1 MRIKIRIKNDDAMGM
16 FFIYSIKVAICLAA
30 FYLFYKLLLS
40 RDTFHAFN
48 RATLLLLMLLSLV
61 LPFVNISVDEPTV
74 AYDGMVQIEQLLA
87 MGVVD
92 DGPAPSGPTLIQVL
106 FAIYII
112 GVALFLVGEICS
124 LVRLHR
130 LISGKYSVTTADG
143 IKIVVIDDDVAP
155 FSWFNNIVISRSDYE
170 SGRSEILIHEKAHIA
185 RRHSLD
191 IMLCNMLLTFQWFN
205 PAAWLLRRELQNIHE
220 YEADEAVIQSGADAS
235 EYQLLLIRKAVGE
248 RLFSMA
254 NNLNHNSLKKRITMM
269 LIKKSN
275 PWNRAKILLTVPVAA
290 VAVVAFA
297 TPKAESLSKEI
308 EHDSNALVNSV
319 VRSMP
324 GTAEH
329 LAMST
334 GEAGAAGMPAEAAA
348 PETAAADSLRGR
360 VAGVTV
366 GASKDD
372 GRVFDVVEDQPRYP
386 GGTNALMTYLR
397 DNIKYPAEA
406 AKAGIQGKVIVQFV
420 VGKDGTVRDVKPIR
434 NISPELDAEAV
445 RVVAAMPKWVP
456 GYQRGEAVNV
466 RYTLPVNFRMDGG
479 PDSESQ
485 KVAGSNIAFSDDVYY
500 VVDGVHVSVAELK
513 KISADK
519 INSIEVFKGESAVEK
534 FGEQAKNGAIV
545 VSTKK

>member
-1 MRIKIRIKNDDAMGM
+1 MRIKIRIKNDNAMGM

-191 IMLCNMLLTFQWFN
+191 IMLCNMLLIFQWFN

-290 VAVVAFA
+290 IAVVAFA

-329 LAMST
+329 LTMST

-348 PETAAADSLRGR
+348 TETAATDSLRGR

-372 GRVFDVVEDQPRYP
+372 GRVFDVVEEQPRYP

-406 AKAGIQGKVIVQFV
+406 AKAGIQGMVIVQFV
-420 VGKDGTVRDVKPIR
+420 VGKDGAVRDIKPVKSV
-434 NISPELDAEAV
+434 SPELDAEAV

-485 KVAGSNIAFSDDVYY
+485 KAAGSNIAFSDDVYY
-500 VVDGVHVSVAELK
+500 VVDGVHVSAAELK

>member
-1 MRIKIRIKNDDAMGM
+1 MRIKIRIKNDNAMGM

-130 LISGKYSVTTADG
+130 LISGKYSGTPAEG
-143 IKIVVIDDDVAP
+143 ITIVVIDDDVAP

-191 IMLCNMLLTFQWFN
+191 IMLCNMLLIFQWFN

-297 TPKAESLSKEI
+297 TPKAENLSKEI

-334 GEAGAAGMPAEAAA
+334 GEARAAGMPAEAAA
-348 PETAAADSLRGR
+348 TETAAADSLRGR
-360 VAGVTV
+360 VAGVSA
-366 GASKDD
+366 GCSKDD

-406 AKAGIQGKVIVQFV
+406 AKAGIQGMVIVQFV
-420 VGKDGTVRDVKPIR
+420 VGKDGAVRDIKPVKSV
-434 NISPELDAEAV
+434 SPELDAEAV

-479 PDSESQ
+479 PGSESQ
-485 KVAGSNIAFSDDVYY
+485 KAAGSNIAFSDDVYY
-500 VVDGVHVSVAELK
+500 VVDGVHVSAAELK

>member
-92 DGPAPSGPTLIQVL
+92 DGPAPSGLTLIQVL

-130 LISGKYSVTTADG
+130 LISGKYSVTTVDG

-191 IMLCNMLLTFQWFN
+191 IMLCNMLLIFQWFN

-334 GEAGAAGMPAEAAA
+334 GEAGAVGMPAEAAA
-348 PETAAADSLRGR
+348 TETAATDSLRGR

-372 GRVFDVVEDQPRYP
+372 GRVFDVVEEQPRYP

-445 RVVAAMPKWVP
+445 RVVAAMPKWMP

-485 KVAGSNIAFSDDVYY
+485 KAAGSNIAFSDDVYY
-500 VVDGVHVSVAELK
+500 VVDGEHVSAAELK

>member
-106 FAIYII
+106 FSIYII

-191 IMLCNMLLTFQWFN
+191 IMLCNMLLIFQWFN

-406 AKAGIQGKVIVQFV
+406 AKAGIQGMVIVQFV
-420 VGKDGTVRDVKPIR
+420 VGKDGAVRDIKPVKSV
-434 NISPELDAEAV
+434 SPELDAEAV

-466 RYTLPVNFRMDGG
+466 RYTLPVNFRMDGRSG
-479 PDSESQ
+479 SESQ
-485 KVAGSNIAFSDDVYY
+485 KAAGSNIAFSDDVYY
-500 VVDGVHVSVAELK
+500 VVDGVHVRAAELK

>member
-1 MRIKIRIKNDDAMGM
+1 MGM

-106 FAIYII
+106 FSIYII

-185 RRHSLD
+185 HRHSLD
-191 IMLCNMLLTFQWFN
+191 IMLCNMLLIFQWFN

-348 PETAAADSLRGR
+348 TETAAADSLRGR
-360 VAGVTV
+360 VAGVSA
-366 GASKDD
+366 GNSKDD
-372 GRVFDVVEDQPRYP
+372 GRVFDIVEEQPRYP
-386 GGTNALMTYLR
+386 GGTNALMAYLR

-485 KVAGSNIAFSDDVYY
+485 KTAGSNIAFSDDVYY
-500 VVDGVHVSVAELK
+500 VVDGVHVSAAELK

>member
-1 MRIKIRIKNDDAMGM
+1 MGM

-130 LISGKYSVTTADG
+130 LISGKYSVTTAEG

-191 IMLCNMLLTFQWFN
+191 IMLCNMLLIFQWFN

-319 VRSMP
+319 VRS
-324 GTAEH
+324 
-329 LAMST
+329 
-334 GEAGAAGMPAEAAA
+334 MPAEAAA

-485 KVAGSNIAFSDDVYY
+485 KAAGSNIAFSDDVYY
-500 VVDGVHVSVAELK
+500 VVDGVHVSAAELK

>member
-1 MRIKIRIKNDDAMGM
+1 MRIKIRIKNDNAMGM

-130 LISGKYSVTTADG
+130 LISGKYSVTTAEG

-191 IMLCNMLLTFQWFN
+191 IMLCNMLLIFQWFN

-220 YEADEAVIQSGADAS
+220 YEADEAVIQSGVDAS

-329 LAMST
+329 LTMST

-360 VAGVTV
+360 VAGVTA
-366 GASKDD
+366 GSSKDD
-372 GRVFDVVEDQPRYP
+372 GRVFDVVEEQPRYP

-479 PDSESQ
+479 PDSKSQ
-485 KVAGSNIAFSDDVYY
+485 KAAGSNIAFSDDVYY
-500 VVDGVHVSVAELK
+500 VVDGVHVSAAELK

>member
-1 MRIKIRIKNDDAMGM
+1 MGM

-30 FYLFYKLLLS
+30 FYLFYKPLLS

-130 LISGKYSVTTADG
+130 LISGKYSVTTAEG

-191 IMLCNMLLTFQWFN
+191 IMLCNMLLIFQWFN

-329 LAMST
+329 LTMST
-334 GEAGAAGMPAEAAA
+334 GEAGAAGMSAEAAA

-360 VAGVTV
+360 VAGVSA
-366 GASKDD
+366 GSSKDD

-386 GGTNALMTYLR
+386 GGTNALMAYLR

-445 RVVAAMPKWVP
+445 RVVAAMPKWMP

-485 KVAGSNIAFSDDVYY
+485 KAAGSNIAFSDDVYY
-500 VVDGVHVSVAELK
+500 VVDGVHVSAVELK

>member
-1 MRIKIRIKNDDAMGM
+1 MRIKIRIKNDNAMGM

-191 IMLCNMLLTFQWFN
+191 IMLCNMLLIFQWFN

-297 TPKAESLSKEI
+297 TPK
-308 EHDSNALVNSV
+308 
-319 VRSMP
+319 
-324 GTAEH
+324 
-329 LAMST
+329 
-334 GEAGAAGMPAEAAA
+334 
-348 PETAAADSLRGR
+348 TAAADSLRGR

-386 GGTNALMTYLR
+386 GGTNALMAYLR

-406 AKAGIQGKVIVQFV
+406 AKAGIQGMVIVQFV
-420 VGKDGTVRDVKPIR
+420 VGKDGAVRDIKPVKSV
-434 NISPELDAEAV
+434 SPELDAEAV
-445 RVVAAMPKWVP
+445 RVVAAMPKGVP

-479 PDSESQ
+479 PDSKSQ
-485 KVAGSNIAFSDDVYY
+485 KAAGSNIAFSDDVYY
-500 VVDGVHVSVAELK
+500 VVDGVHVSAAELK

>member
-1 MRIKIRIKNDDAMGM
+1 MGM

-143 IKIVVIDDDVAP
+143 VKIVVIDDDVAP

-185 RRHSLD
+185 HRHSLD
-191 IMLCNMLLTFQWFN
+191 IMLCNMLLIFQWFN

-329 LAMST
+329 LVMST

-386 GGTNALMTYLR
+386 GGTNALMAYLR

-420 VGKDGTVRDVKPIR
+420 IGKDGTVRDVKPIR

-485 KVAGSNIAFSDDVYY
+485 KAAGSNIAFSDDVYY
-500 VVDGVHVSVAELK
+500 VVDGVHVSAAELK

>member
-1 MRIKIRIKNDDAMGM
+1 MRIKIRIKNDNAMGM

-48 RATLLLLMLLSLV
+48 RVTLLLLMLLSLV

-130 LISGKYSVTTADG
+130 LISGKYSVITADG
-143 IKIVVIDDDVAP
+143 IKIVVIDHDVAP

-185 RRHSLD
+185 HRHSLD
-191 IMLCNMLLTFQWFN
+191 IMLCNMLLIFQWFN

-329 LAMST
+329 LTMST

-366 GASKDD
+366 DASKDD
-372 GRVFDVVEDQPRYP
+372 GRVFDVVEEQPRYP

-420 VGKDGTVRDVKPIR
+420 IGKDGTVRDVKPIR

-485 KVAGSNIAFSDDVYY
+485 KAAGSNIAFSDDVYY
-500 VVDGVHVSVAELK
+500 VVDGVHVSAAELK

>member
-1 MRIKIRIKNDDAMGM
+1 MIKIRIKNDDAMGM

-87 MGVVD
+87 MGVAD
-92 DGPAPSGPTLIQVL
+92 DGPAPSGPTFIQVL

-130 LISGKYSVTTADG
+130 LISGKNTVTTADG

-170 SGRSEILIHEKAHIA
+170 SGRREILIHEKAHIA

-191 IMLCNMLLTFQWFN
+191 IMLCNMLLIFQWFN

-220 YEADEAVIQSGADAS
+220 YEADEAVIKSGADAS
-235 EYQLLLIRKAVGE
+235 GYQLLLIRKAVGE

-269 LIKKSN
+269 LTKKSN

-324 GTAEH
+324 GTATPV
-329 LAMST
+329 AISQ
-334 GEAGAAGMPAEAAA
+334 GEAVASGVQDETVASEAV
-348 PETAAADSLRGR
+348 AADSLRGR
-360 VAGVTV
+360 VGSVAAGD
-366 GASKDD
+366 SKD
-372 GRVFDVVEDQPRYP
+372 GAPVFDVVEEQPQYP
-386 GGTNALMTYLR
+386 GGTNALMAYLR
-397 DNIKYPAEA
+397 ENIKYPAEA
-406 AKAGIQGKVIVQFV
+406 AKAGIEGRVIVQFV
-420 VGKDGTVRDVKPIR
+420 VGKDGTVRDIKPVK
-434 NISPELDAEAV
+434 SVSQELDAEAV

-456 GYQRGEAVNV
+456 GYQSGEAVNV
-466 RYTLPVNFRMDGG
+466 RYTLPINFRADGG
-479 PDSESQ
+479 SKISIQAEAS
-485 KVAGSNIAFSDDVYY
+485 SNIAFSDDVYY
-500 VVDGVHVSVAELK
+500 VVDGVHVGAAELK
-513 KISADK
+513 KISTDNIK
-519 INSIEVFKGESAVEK
+519 SIEVFKDKAAVEK
-534 FGEQAKNGAIV
+534 FGEQAKNGALVIT
-545 VSTKK
+545 TKK

>member
-1 MRIKIRIKNDDAMGM
+1 MGM

-87 MGVVD
+87 MGFVD

-130 LISGKYSVTTADG
+130 LISGKYSVTTAEG

-191 IMLCNMLLTFQWFN
+191 IMLCNMLLIFQWFN

-348 PETAAADSLRGR
+348 TETAAADSLRGR

-372 GRVFDVVEDQPRYP
+372 GRVFDVVEEQPRYP

-406 AKAGIQGKVIVQFV
+406 AKAGMQGKVIVQFV

-466 RYTLPVNFRMDGG
+466 RYTLPVNFRMDGRSG
-479 PDSESQ
+479 SESQ
-485 KVAGSNIAFSDDVYY
+485 KAAGSNIAFSDDVYY
-500 VVDGVHVSVAELK
+500 VVDGVHVSAVELK

>member
-1 MRIKIRIKNDDAMGM
+1 MGM

-191 IMLCNMLLTFQWFN
+191 IMLCNMLLIFQWFN
-205 PAAWLLRRELQNIHE
+205 PTAWLLRRELQNIHE

-290 VAVVAFA
+290 IAVVAFA

-308 EHDSNALVNSV
+308 EYDSNALVNSV

-324 GTAEH
+324 
-329 LAMST
+329 
-334 GEAGAAGMPAEAAA
+334 AEAAA
-348 PETAAADSLRGR
+348 TETAAADSLRGR

-386 GGTNALMTYLR
+386 GGTNALMAYLR

-420 VGKDGTVRDVKPIR
+420 IGKDGTVRDVKPIR

-485 KVAGSNIAFSDDVYY
+485 KAAGSNIAFSDDVYY
-500 VVDGVHVSVAELK
+500 VVDGVHVSAAELK

>member
-1 MRIKIRIKNDDAMGM
+1 MRIKIRIKNDNAMGM

-191 IMLCNMLLTFQWFN
+191 IMLCNMLLIFQWFN

-329 LAMST
+329 LTMST

-372 GRVFDVVEDQPRYP
+372 GRVFDVVEEQPRYP

-406 AKAGIQGKVIVQFV
+406 AKAGIQGMVIVQFV
-420 VGKDGTVRDVKPIR
+420 VGKDGAVRDIKPVKSV
-434 NISPELDAEAV
+434 SPELDAEAV

-485 KVAGSNIAFSDDVYY
+485 KAAGSNIAFSDDVYY
-500 VVDGVHVSVAELK
+500 VVDGVHVSAAELK